1 MKSYSN
7 SQGERTIE
15 DMHNQI
21 NLQRND
27 MERILGDCI
36 CNAGEQSKIARATYN
51 EAGIYRYNLFTV
63 APGIACSFLYQMKK
77 I

>member
-1 MKSYSN
+1 
-7 SQGERTIE
+7 
-15 DMHNQI
+15 MHDQI

-27 MERILGDCI
+27 MERILGNCI
-36 CNAGEQSKIARATYN
+36 CNEGQQDKIARATYN

-63 APGIACSFLYQMKK
+63 TSRIACSFLYQMKK